1 MSTSTLTYNSRR
13 NPELTRR
20 EILNAALEEFAHK
33 GLLGSRIDVI
43 VSKTNTS
50 KRMIYYYFGSKASLY
65 TEVLKESYAR
75 IRQREIDLNLDDLE
89 PEKALRT
96 FIRET
101 LEHFERN
108 IDAVRII
115 AYENLQ
121 CEGTTIASTPEI
133 LNLDERTL
141 EILEGILSRGHASG
155 VFRDDDDA
163 PTAVDVHQVLS
174 ALALNRV
181 EHRGSFNVLF
191 GRDMLGPE
199 EAPRNRT
206 MIEDAVLRLVL
217 KNPRTWD

>member
-1 MSTSTLTYNSRR
+1 M
-13 NPELTRR
+13 
-20 EILNAALEEFAHK
+20 
-33 GLLGSRIDVI
+33 
-43 VSKTNTS
+43 
-50 KRMIYYYFGSKASLY
+50 
-65 TEVLKESYAR
+65 
-75 IRQREIDLNLDDLE
+75 
-89 PEKALRT
+89 
-96 FIRET
+96 
-101 LEHFERN
+101 
-108 IDAVRII
+108 
-115 AYENLQ
+115 
-121 CEGTTIASTPEI
+121 
-133 LNLDERTL
+133 

>member
-33 GLLGSRIDVI
+33 GLLGSRVDVI

-65 TEVLKESYAR
+65 TEVLKESYTR
-75 IRQREIDLNLDDLE
+75 IRHHEIDLNLDDLE
-89 PEKALRT
+89 PELALRT

-121 CEGTTIASTPEI
+121 CEGMTIASTPEI
-133 LNLDERTL
+133 LTLDEHTL
-141 EILEGILSRGHASG
+141 EILEAILSRGHASG
-155 VFRDDDDA
+155 IFRDDTDA
-163 PTAVDVHQVLS
+163 PSAVDVHQVLS

-181 EHRGSFNVLF
+181 EHRGSFNILF

-199 EAPRNRT
+199 ESPHNRT

-217 KNPRTWD
+217 KHPRTWD